1 MGWRA
6 RCRLNM
12 GRGGRGWVGWL
23 PHLDLGAARALTLGS
38 ADHDGL
44 RSAVQQAGELR
55 LSTQLDLRD
64 MLRPA
69 VQPGAKIDYEWPAE
83 HVTLT
88 FISDDALAVTC
99 ASGAA
104 TADQDGQ
111 GRNRV
116 RVKIDPKQGELVP
129 LQVTLGHMSGR
140 WPELEVWYHTAED
153 ARPRALAL
161 RRRGLTWVSVR
172 EVAGVDEGRGWNP
185 QI

>member
-1 MGWRA
+1 GRTLVLGTAPMAAAAGYA
-6 RCRLNM
+6 ITLPGM
-12 GRGGRGWVGWL
+12 GRPTDAAGAKGELRQVPAIDLAYDLNGVEASWKAAAGGASWVGWL

-88 FISDDALAVTC
+88 FISDDA
-99 ASGAA
+99 
-104 TADQDGQ
+104 
-111 GRNRV
+111 
-116 RVKIDPKQGELVP
+116 
-129 LQVTLGHMSGR
+129 
-140 WPELEVWYHTAED
+140 
-153 ARPRALAL
+153 
-161 RRRGLTWVSVR
+161 
-172 EVAGVDEGRGWNP
+172 
-185 QI
+185 